1 MIAGTHAVVPE
12 QCEDVLLRDVKV
24 DAFHGVHERRLL
36 PARSGLA
43 VQLGQLAHADPDGS
57 GLRRVGLQA
66 GDLAV
71 RDMVVAVVRPRA
83 GVAAAALLGLGLLAV
98 IVVEDQGDVEHGVKQ
113 QHAKGPA
120 HLCCADAPSAVGA
133 GRRGLRW
140 WTHVRALLADESP
153 QELCIREVEEDV
165 ALRDDI
171 E

>member
-98 IVVEDQGDVEHGVKQ
+98 VVVEDQGDVEHGVEQ

-120 HLCCADAPSAVGA
+120 HLCCVAQTLRQLWAQDAGDCGGGLTCGLCSPTKVPKSSASE
-133 GRRGLRW
+133 RW
-140 WTHVRALLADESP
+140 KRMWH
-153 QELCIREVEEDV
+153 CGMI
-165 ALRDDI
+165 
-171 E
+171 